1 MIDNGTNLS
10 SFLFTFGKTLIG
22 IKILEE
28 WSE

>member
-1 MIDNGTNLS
+1 MIDNGTNLA
-10 SFLFTFGKTLIG
+10 FFFTFGKILIG